1 MKLIS
6 FLVRYSPRIVTLAA
20 LAGIVSGVSNAA
32 LLAIFNVALKGEG
45 YSTRAII
52 LGFAALCLFLPL
64 TRFVSEVL
72 LTRLAQGALF
82 DLRMRLSRKILAAPL
97 RHLEELGAPRLM
109 SALTDDIPV
118 ITNTLV
124 AVPLLCI
131 NVAIAVSGLIYLGY
145 LSWSVLLIVLAFVAL
160 GVVTYQVPVTRA
172 MRSFRLAREKG
183 EKLLKHFRAMTEGAK
198 ELKLHHH
205 RREAFLSES
214 LEATASSMRQHNITG
229 MTVYTAAAS
238 WGQIL
243 VFVVIG
249 MVLFVLPSFREVSPQ
264 ALTGY
269 TITLLYLMT
278 PFQVVMNT
286 APTLSRASVAL
297 QKVKDLGVELEA
309 RGSEEAPPPEF
320 PASRPFR
327 KLELVGVTHAYR
339 REGEKEN
346 FVLGPVSLSLAAGEL
361 VFVAGGNGSGKTTLA
376 KLVTGLYVPEAGEVQ
391 LNGEPVTDSNRE
403 FYRQHFSMVF
413 SDFFLFESLLGLHS
427 PDLDE
432 RAHTYLTRLQLGHKV
447 EVKDGALSTTELSQ
461 GQRKRLAL
469 MTAYLEDRPVYVF
482 DEWAADQD
490 PVFKDIFY
498 RQLLPDLKGRGKAV
512 LVISHDDRYY
522 DVADRIIKLEYGK
535 VEYETTAHPLP
546 AGLGM
551 PVPAK

>member
-1 MKLIS
+1 MLH
-6 FLVRYSPRIVTLAA
+6 R
-20 LAGIVSGVSNAA
+20 
-32 LLAIFNVALKGEG
+32 LL
-45 YSTRAII
+45 ST
-52 LGFAALCLFLPL
+52 
-64 TRFVSEVL
+64 
-72 LTRLAQGALF
+72 
-82 DLRMRLSRKILAAPL
+82 
-97 RHLEELGAPRLM
+97 
-109 SALTDDIPV
+109 LTDDIPV

-131 NVAIAVSGLIYLGY
+131 NVAIAVSGLVYLGF

-172 MRSFRLAREKG
+172 VRSFRLAREKG
-183 EKLLKHFRAMTEGAK
+183 DKLMKHFRALTEGAK
-198 ELKLHHH
+198 ELKLHHR

-214 LEATASSMRQHNITG
+214 LEATASGLRQHNVRG

-249 MVLFVLPSFREVSPQ
+249 LVLFVLPNFREVSPQ

-286 APTLSRASVAL
+286 VPNLSRASVAL
-297 QKVKDLGVELEA
+297 QKVKDLGVELGA

-320 PASRPFR
+320 PASYSFS

-339 REGEKEN
+339 REGEKES
-346 FVLGPVSLSLAAGEL
+346 FVLGPIDLSLAAGEL
-361 VFVAGGNGSGKTTLA
+361 VFVVGGNGSGKTTLA
-376 KLVTGLYVPEAGEVQ
+376 KLLTGLYVPEAGEVR
-391 LNGEPVTDSNRE
+391 LDGEPVTDANRE
-403 FYRQHFSMVF
+403 FYRQHFSVVF
-413 SDFFLFESLLGLHS
+413 SDFFLFESLLGLQS

-432 RAHTYLTRLQLGHKV
+432 QARDYLTRLQLDHKV
-447 EVKDGALSTTELSQ
+447 EVTDGALSTTDLSQ

-469 MTAYLEDRPVYVF
+469 LTAYLEDRPVYVF

-490 PVFKDIFY
+490 PVFKEIFY
-498 RQLLPDLKGRGKAV
+498 KQLL
-512 LVISHDDRYY
+512 
-522 DVADRIIKLEYGK
+522 
-535 VEYETTAHPLP
+535 
-546 AGLGM
+546 AG
-551 PVPAK
+551 A